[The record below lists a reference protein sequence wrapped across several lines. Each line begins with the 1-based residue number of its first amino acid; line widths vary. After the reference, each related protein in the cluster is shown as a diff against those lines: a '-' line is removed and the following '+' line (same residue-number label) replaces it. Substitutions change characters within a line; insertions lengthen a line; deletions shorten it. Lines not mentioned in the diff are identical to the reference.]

1 MSDERPTTTVEVP
14 GGRLFTIDEGTGPPI
29 VLLHAGV
36 ADLRAWDAMVSPLLA
51 AGYRVVRYDAR
62 GYGAS
67 TTEDVEFSHTADLIA
82 VLDALGVGRAA
93 LVGNSR
99 GGATAFDA
107 AVEYP
112 ERIAAVVGVG
122 AGLDGFDSEP
132 TPEEM
137 RIFEDYERL
146 DSADP
151 FDVDALTDFEVAIW
165 LDGPGQP
172 SGRVNPVV
180 REAFRAMVR
189 PLNEPGRV
197 KGRSVALDP
206 PVNERLAEFRCPVI
220 AVAGELDFH
229 EVAEVARRLE
239 TAAPNGRAIV
249 WSDVAHMIGMG
260 QPERLAATVV
270 DFLAPLD
277 RWG

>member
-1 MSDERPTTTVEVP
+1 MAHVEVP
-14 GGRLFTIDEGTGPPI
+14 GGRLLTVDEGTGPPI

-36 ADLRAWDAMVSPLLA
+36 ADLRAWDAMVPPLLA

-62 GYGAS
+62 GYGES
-67 TTEDVEFSHTADLIA
+67 TTEDVEFSYAADLMA
-82 VLDALGVGRAA
+82 VLDALDIGRAA

-112 ERIAAVVGVG
+112 ERIVAVVGVG

-137 RIFEDYERL
+137 RVFESYERL

-151 FDVDALTDFEVAIW
+151 IDADALTDFEVAIW

-172 SGRVNPVV
+172 SGRVDLVV
-180 REAFRAMVR
+180 RDAFRAMAR

-197 KGRSVALDP
+197 KGRSVTLDP
-206 PVNERLAEFRCPVI
+206 PVNERLSEFRCPVL
-220 AVAGELDFH
+220 AVAGELDFTEIANAAH
-229 EVAEVARRLE
+229 RLE
-239 TAAPNGRAIV
+239 SAVPDGRALI
-249 WSDVAHMIGMG
+249 WPDVAHMIGMER
-260 QPERLAATVV
+260 PDRLATTVI

-277 RWG
+277 RWT